1 MKIILTNTFTDA
13 VISTHRTVAA
23 AVKARLAHVRAIRRR
38 CGPNSYT
45 TYSITAADGSDIRD
59 EVEAEEMYQQ
69 CR

>member
-1 MKIILTNTFTDA
+1 MKIILTNTFTGS

-38 CGPNSYT
+38 NGPNSYT
-45 TYSITAADGSDIRD
+45 TYSITAADGSDISD
-59 EVEAEEMYQQ
+59 QVDVEEIDQQ

>member
-45 TYSITAADGSDIRD
+45 TYSITAADGSDICD
-59 EVEAEEMYQQ
+59 DVDAEEMRQQ

>member
-1 MKIILTNTFTDA
+1 MKIILTNTFTDS

-38 CGPNSYT
+38 NGPNSYT
-45 TYSITAADGSDIRD
+45 TYIITSADGSDISD
-59 EVEAEEMYQQ
+59 QVDVEEIDQQ